1 MILVPYYKPRGQNEH
16 VFKDTNASTSNR
28 VFGCFGTDPFLFA
41 GYQIAGTERR
51 MNAQFV
57 RPAAIE
63 LGLVTEEERF
73 GWHRFRHS
81 LSTWAN
87 DTTKDIVQHWDGTRW
102 TLASP
107 SGRKDAALA
116 DIVAISPQDVWAVG
130 SLIEH
135 YTCS

>member
-87 DTTKDIVQHWDGTRW
+87 DTTKDITVSQTMLHHSKPNIPRRFTRMGTLGRRW
-102 TLASP
+102 MP
-107 SGRKDAALA
+107 REY
-116 DIVAISPQDVWAVG
+116 VWSNCCG
-130 SLIEH
+130 
-135 YTCS
+135 